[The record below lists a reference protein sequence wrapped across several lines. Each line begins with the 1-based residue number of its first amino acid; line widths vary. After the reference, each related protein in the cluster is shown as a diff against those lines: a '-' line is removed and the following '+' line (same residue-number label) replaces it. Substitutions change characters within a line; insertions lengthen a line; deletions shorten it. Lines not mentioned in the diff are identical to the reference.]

1 MNRPLIYIAS
11 PYGAKSAEGI
21 QENIDFVKAAGRA
34 AIEAGYTP
42 VIVHLVYP
50 VLLRDDVPE
59 ERALGISMDFQLLE
73 KCDAMVYYTHKGVSS
88 GMDLEIRHALEH
100 GIPTYRLAD
109 IGKDPL
115 RIIGLAAYE
124 DLLAADKAGD
134 ADRKLGGE
142 PDGAPGGKETI
153 DDG

>member
-34 AIEAGYTP
+34 AVEAGYTP

-73 KCDAMVYYTHKGVSS
+73 KCDAMVYYTHKGVSP
-88 GMDLEIRHALEH
+88 GMDLEIRHALEPH
-100 GIPTYRLAD
+100 LPS
-109 IGKDPL
+109 
-115 RIIGLAAYE
+115 
-124 DLLAADKAGD
+124 
-134 ADRKLGGE
+134 GGHRQG
-142 PDGAPGGKETI
+142 PATNHRPGRVRGPPGGRQGRRCRQEARRGTGRGSRREG
-153 DDG
+153 DHRR